1 MITYVNEQ
9 LRIKVLISAFGKIKK
24 TTFSDRGINM
34 FKKTMS
40 VLVVLAASSNFFA
53 MQCNAFQSN
62 GFKAEAVGLQV
73 FKPKDDQAVNSMVMG
88 QSPGSTVI
96 VRITTDSHHIIGF
109 GNRDTVKMTM
119 TDNKNKKLS
128 EFRDTQA
135 KQFLFDVGEDGKSAV
150 IPVSG
155 SQIPSS
161 DATKLNVKGTI
172 EIITGNSETTTES
185 TFKLEKGAKTKLGNI
200 PCVLKGVA
208 EAFDPSYKT
217 RLEFETKQPFDAV
230 SKVEFFEL
238 DGTEIE
244 SRYSGGGSFGF
255 GDNYTYSRN
264 YSINSDSKQV
274 KVKVSYFADTETIE
288 VPIELTTGL
297 GF

>member
-9 LRIKVLISAFGKIKK
+9 LSISSLNRTVIKIKK
-24 TTFSDRGINM
+24 TTFSYRV
-34 FKKTMS
+34 FKMSKITLS
-40 VLVVLAASSNFFA
+40 VLVLFALSSNFFA
-53 MQCNAFQSN
+53 MQCIAFQSD
-62 GFKAEAVGLQV
+62 GFEAEAVGLQV
-73 FKPKDDQAVNSMVMG
+73 YKPKDDQAVNSMVMG

-109 GNRDTVKMTM
+109 GNRDTVKMTI

-135 KQFLFDVGEDGKSAV
+135 KQFMFDVGEDGKSAV

-155 SQIPSS
+155 SQVPSS

-172 EIITGNSETTTES
+172 EIITGNNETSTES
-185 TFKLEKGAKTKLGNI
+185 TFKLEKGAKAKLGNI

-230 SKVEFFEL
+230 SKVEFFEM

-264 YSINSDSKQV
+264 YSINSDSKQI